1 MWLLAKRT
9 AVVLATA
16 LLFAAAVAFVYA
28 GRWVFIAFLLAIFLA
43 DLLQPLVE
51 RIQARTKVSR
61 GSRTIAI
68 LEVYAVGV
76 VIIVV
81 AVLLVGPRIGDEVR
95 RLGAALPTLLERVNS
110 GSIVQQLAANRG
122 WSYETQVR
130 LEDVLLR
137 HRDVVLSLEGKLGV
151 YIAAFAQNLIWFV
164 VIPILAIFFLKDG
177 PTFADAIVKMAE
189 RRKSQRLLRSLFED
203 LNEMVTHYVRT
214 QLILAGLALIV
225 YTLVFWLLRL
235 PYSFALSSIAGILEF
250 IPVVGPA
257 VAAVAVLG
265 VSFLAGY
272 NHLVIVI
279 IFLGCWRILQDYV
292 ISPQLMRSNLEM
304 HPLTVIFAVLVGAE
318 LGGVVGVYLSIPIM
332 ASLRIFWRGWQR
344 YWAMREEKKP
354 QPRAA

>member
-28 GRWVFIAFLLAIFLA
+28 SRWVFIAFLLAIFFA

-51 RIQARTKVSR
+51 QIQTRTKISR
-61 GSRTIAI
+61 GSRTFAI
-68 LEVYAVGV
+68 LEVYAIGA
-76 VIIVV
+76 VILVV
-81 AVLLVGPRIGDEVR
+81 AGLLVGPRVGNEIR

-137 HRDVVLSLEGKLGV
+137 HRDVVLSLEGKIGV
-151 YIAAFAQNLIWFV
+151 YIAAFAQNLIWFA

-189 RRKSQRLLRSLFED
+189 RRKSQRLLRNVFED

-214 QLILAGLALIV
+214 QLVLAGLALIV
-225 YTLVFWLLRL
+225 YTFVFWLMRL

-257 VAAVAVLG
+257 GAAVVVLG

-279 IFLGCWRILQDYV
+279 IFLGCWRIVQDYV
-292 ISPQLMRSNLEM
+292 ISPQLMRSNLEI
-304 HPLTVIFAVLVGAE
+304 HPLAVIFAVLVGAE
-318 LGGVVGVYLSIPIM
+318 LGGVVGVYLSIPIV
-332 ASLRIFWRGWQR
+332 ASLRIFWRTWQR
-344 YWAMREEKKP
+344 YSEMRQET

>member
-1 MWLLAKRT
+1 MWLLAKHT

-16 LLFAAAVAFVYA
+16 LLFAAAVVFVYA

-43 DLLQPLVE
+43 DLMQPLVE

-95 RLGAALPTLLERVNS
+95 TLGAALPTLLERVNS
-110 GSIVQQLAANRG
+110 GSIVQQVAANRG

-130 LEDVLLR
+130 LEDVLLP

-225 YTLVFWLLRL
+225 YTPVFWLLRL

-304 HPLTVIFAVLVGAE
+304 HPLTVIFAVSVGAE

-332 ASLRIFWRGWQR
+332 ASLRIFWRSWQR
-344 YWAMREEKKP
+344 YWAMRDETKP

>member
-16 LLFAAAVAFVYA
+16 LLFAAAAAFVYA
-28 GRWVFIAFLLAIFLA
+28 SRWVFIAFLFAIFFA
-43 DLLQPLVE
+43 GLLQPLVV
-51 RIQARTKVSR
+51 RIQAWRKVSR

-68 LEVYAVGV
+68 LEVYAAGV

-81 AVLLVGPRIGDEVR
+81 AALLVGPRIGDEIR

-110 GSIVQQLAANRG
+110 GSIVRQLAANRG

-137 HRDVVLSLEGKLGV
+137 HRDVVLSLEGKFGI

-164 VIPILAIFFLKDG
+164 LIPILAIFFLKDG

-189 RRKSQRLLRSLFED
+189 RRKSQRLLRTVFED

-214 QLILAGLALIV
+214 QLVLAGLALIV

-257 VAAVAVLG
+257 AAVVVVLG

-279 IFLGCWRILQDYV
+279 IFLGCWRIIQDYV
-292 ISPQLMRSNLEM
+292 ISPQLMKSNLKM
-304 HPLTVIFAVLVGAE
+304 HPLAVIFAVLVGGE

-332 ASLRIFWRGWQR
+332 ASLRIFWRTWQR
-344 YWAMREEKKP
+344 YWEIRGETKP